1 MRNQRALAA
10 ACTAVAVLGF
20 AAPEAVP
27 YGMGSGGGP
36 YHNNAGL
43 GPDDGISGIAG
54 NVDIPDHFDDNGSHG
69 RAPAQR
75 DDSGQGDDTGSHGR
89 ARAQGDDSGQG
100 DDTGSHG
107 RARAQGDDSGQ
118 GDDNGNDGRSDDSD
132 RRGDSLG
139 RSDDSDRRGENL
151 GRSDDSGQDDDFA
164 DSRDDFGG
172 GGGGDDGPRNVVA
185 RPGVLPAG
193 GRLAVTVDGCHGGT
207 MSSPVFRTAQ
217 FNAFQDDTAR
227 GTIKVDR
234 DARPG
239 RYEIRIRCEGR
250 TLVRPAAFTVLGG
263 VQGGVGGGRSSGAT
277 PVDMAIGAGLV
288 TLAVVGGG
296 AFWLR
301 RRNEK
306 RT

>member
-27 YGMGSGGGP
+27 QGMGNGGGP

-43 GPDDGISGIAG
+43 GPDDGISGIDG
-54 NVDIPDHFDDNGSHG
+54 NLDIPDHFNDTASHG
-69 RAPAQR
+69 RAPA
-75 DDSGQGDDTGSHGR
+75 H
-89 ARAQGDDSGQG
+89 
-100 DDTGSHG
+100 
-107 RARAQGDDSGQ
+107 GDDSGQ
-118 GDDNGNDGRSDDSD
+118 GDDNGDGGRGDDSD

-139 RSDDSDRRGENL
+139 RGDDSDRRGESL
-151 GRSDDSGQDDDFA
+151 GRGDDSDRRGESLGRGDDSGQDGDFA
-164 DSRDDFGG
+164 DSADDF
-172 GGGGDDGPRNVVA
+172 GGGGDDGPRNIVA
-185 RPGVLPAG
+185 KPGVLPAG

-207 MSSPVFRTAQ
+207 ISSPAFRTTQ

-227 GTIKVDR
+227 GTINVDR

-250 TLVRPAAFTVLGG
+250 TLIRPAAFTVLGG
-263 VQGGVGGGRSSGAT
+263 VQGGVGGGRSTGAT

>member
-27 YGMGSGGGP
+27 YGVGSGGGP
-36 YHNNAGL
+36 YHSKAGP
-43 GPDDGISGIAG
+43 GPDDGITGIAG
-54 NVDIPDHFDDNGSHG
+54 NVDTPDHFDDNGSHG
-69 RAPAQR
+69 HAPAQ
-75 DDSGQGDDTGSHGR
+75 GEG
-89 ARAQGDDSGQG
+89 
-100 DDTGSHG
+100 
-107 RARAQGDDSGQ
+107 SGQ
-118 GDDNGNDGRSDDSD
+118 GDDNGNDGRSDESD
-132 RRGDSLG
+132 HRGDSLG
-139 RSDDSDRRGENL
+139 RSDDSDHRGDSV
-151 GRSDDSGQDDDFA
+151 GRHDDSGQDDDFA
-164 DSRDDFGG
+164 DSQDDFGGGG

-193 GRLAVTVDGCHGGT
+193 GRLAVSVDGCHGGT
-207 MSSPVFRTAQ
+207 MSSPVFRTTQ

>member
-20 AAPEAVP
+20 AAPDAVP
-27 YGMGSGGGP
+27 YGMGHGGGP
-36 YHNNAGL
+36 YHTNAGP
-43 GPDDGISGIAG
+43 GPDDGITGIDG
-54 NVDIPDHFDDNGSHG
+54 NADTQDHFDDNGSHG
-69 RAPAQR
+69 RAPAQ
-75 DDSGQGDDTGSHGR
+75 
-89 ARAQGDDSGQG
+89 
-100 DDTGSHG
+100 
-107 RARAQGDDSGQ
+107 GDDSGQ
-118 GDDNGNDGRSDDSD
+118 GDDNGSHGRAPAQGDDSGQGDENGNGGRSDDSD
-132 RRGDSLG
+132 RRGDRLG
-139 RSDDSDRRGENL
+139 RGDH
-151 GRSDDSGQDDDFA
+151 SGQEDDFA
-164 DSRDDFGG
+164 DSQEDF
-172 GGGGDDGPRNVVA
+172 GGGGDDGPRNIVA

-193 GRLAVTVDGCHGGT
+193 GRLAVTVNGCHGGT
-207 MSSPVFRTAQ
+207 MSSPVFRTTQ
-217 FNAFQDDTAR
+217 FNAFQDDAAR
-227 GTIKVDR
+227 GTINVDR

-239 RYEIRIRCEGR
+239 RYEVRIRCEGR

-277 PVDMAIGAGLV
+277 PADMAIGAGLV

>member
-43 GPDDGISGIAG
+43 GPDDGITGIAG

-100 DDTGSHG
+100 DDTG
-107 RARAQGDDSGQ
+107 
-118 GDDNGNDGRSDDSD
+118 ND
-132 RRGDSLG
+132 G